1 MTLNKDA
8 VHRWIMG
15 QAERSAVTRVCE
27 DMANV
32 NVIKRQLEL
41 SSLDVI

>member
-1 MTLNKDA
+1 MKVGLVGITFNIDA
-8 VHRWIMG
+8 VHRWLMA

-32 NVIKRQLEL
+32 NVIKR
-41 SSLDVI
+41 